1 MVECWIDNHRF
12 HNNST
17 AIPPSWIA
25 EGNNQWRLLLEE
37 WKTRAFQAEPGN
49 SIYRDR
55 QSVFQPRFINSRPRD
70 NRAKSRGQGDG
81 SRSANNARNGD
92 AVNVGSHGHFVT
104 QKLSAPRYTMAPYWK
119 RDARRL
125 FLDARRAGNNL
136 SAAASINNSYA
147 GTVASLRSAK
157 PRAPGCDSACVTQRA
172 TKRH

>member
-1 MVECWIDNHRF
+1 MKLTDFPQILSEYVFPDRFNVQNRKVWNAKRLIKFVVECWIDSHRF

-25 EGNNQWRLLLEE
+25 EGNSRRRLLLEE

-81 SRSANNARNGD
+81 SRSANNARNGRRGERWQPRTLCHAEIVRA
-92 AVNVGSHGHFVT
+92 AVHDGAVLEEGCPLPVS
-104 QKLSAPRYTMAPYWK
+104 RC
-119 RDARRL
+119 
-125 FLDARRAGNNL
+125 
-136 SAAASINNSYA
+136 ASC
-147 GTVASLRSAK
+147 RK
-157 PRAPGCDSACVTQRA
+157 
-172 TKRH
+172 